1 MVSRTDNGQNIEILA
16 FGGIKVFMYYY
27 FMMKITKINCYMIT
41 DPSLLWK
48 LHRNTIQ
55 NKANI
60 WMTKDN
66 WNFKTKGNFVYIEN
80 DSKKEVLGTTDDGKL
95 ILEDHVEDKPGQ
107 LWKRG
112 EPDDEGYFVIQNSQS
127 LKYITAIS
135 ESSLEIRGKCIL
147 KYYSPKFCHV
157 YS

>member
-1 MVSRTDNGQNIEILA
+1 
-16 FGGIKVFMYYY
+16 
-27 FMMKITKINCYMIT
+27 MMKITKINCSMIT

-80 DSKKEVLGTTDDGKL
+80 DSKKEVLGT
-95 ILEDHVEDKPGQ
+95 
-107 LWKRG
+107 
-112 EPDDEGYFVIQNSQS
+112 
-127 LKYITAIS
+127 IS
-135 ESSLEIRGKCIL
+135 ESSLEIRGKCLL
-147 KYYSPKFCHV
+147 KYYSTKFCHV